1 MNKLKNPLTIV
12 ANGDF
17 PKHKIPLMVLQK
29 SNTIIACDGA
39 TNALSENMYTPN
51 IIIGDLDSISTENKN
66 KYSNMIIEEIDQS
79 KNDLRKAI
87 DYCLIN
93 NIKNISILSA
103 TGKREDHTIGNI
115 FSILKYKDLNIKIFT
130 DTGFFSSVHT
140 NQKIESFKGQQ
151 ISIFSLDSSI
161 KITSNNLMYNFN
173 KDTLSSIY
181 IGTLNESLASSFKI
195 SLSHGSLL
203 IFQTYNK

>member
-17 PKHKIPLMVLQK
+17 PKHKIPLMVLK
-29 SNTIIACDGA
+29 NSNTIIACDGA
-39 TNALSENMYTPN
+39 TNALSEHMYTPN

-66 KYSNMIIEEIDQS
+66 KYSNMIIEEINQS

-87 DYCLIN
+87 DYCSSN

-115 FSILKYKDLNIKIFT
+115 FSLSKYCSKIDLKIFT
-130 DTGFFSSVHT
+130 KTGRFVCINKDTEF
-140 NQKIESFKGQQ
+140 KSFKGQQ
-151 ISIFSLDSSI
+151 VSFFTLNNKTKFSTKGL
-161 KITSNNLMYNFN
+161 KYNFN
-173 KDTLSSIY
+173 RNSISTIFY
-181 IGTLNESLASSFKI
+181 GTLNESNGEVFQIKTNNDCVI
-195 SLSHGSLL
+195 
-203 IFQTYNK
+203 IFLCF